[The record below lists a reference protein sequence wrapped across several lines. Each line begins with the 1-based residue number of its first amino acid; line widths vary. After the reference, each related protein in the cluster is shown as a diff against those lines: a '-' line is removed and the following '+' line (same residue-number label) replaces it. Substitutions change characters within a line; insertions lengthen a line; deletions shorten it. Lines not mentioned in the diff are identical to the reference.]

1 MRCQFSEVKTGIFLS
16 GVSYFRAGFTV
27 WNLSGGPGLIDNV
40 GCVVRRRKK
49 EYETH
54 ENSQSLGS
62 RNCAGGS
69 IAHVA
74 IPAQNR
80 GPGTAGSG
88 TAPRTAGARAR
99 SSRPGGATQ
108 LFGGIRVLSARRGR
122 RLGAGSRQSA
132 TDYRRQFVG

>member
-1 MRCQFSEVKTGIFLS
+1 MFLS

-40 GCVVRRRKK
+40 GSVVRRRKE

-62 RNCAGGS
+62 RNCTGGS
-69 IAHVA
+69 IADVA
-74 IPAQNR
+74 IPAKNR
-80 GPGTAGSG
+80 GPGAPGSG
-88 TAPRTAGARAR
+88 TAPGTAGAGAR

-108 LFGGIRVLSARRGR
+108 LFGGICLLSAGRGR
-122 RLGAGSRQSA
+122 RLGAGSRQSS